1 MKMRIDYGA
10 TAPDT
15 VNALNRLGISFCLE
29 PPE

>member
-15 VNALNRLGISFCLE
+15 VNALKRFEISFCPE